1 MRRLLNS
8 NPHKLGPFLA
18 SPFLAIGVL
27 LLVVQGTD
35 NLLPALGLL
44 TLGGIIYAS
53 VAIVGYVDKA
63 LVERHHGRR

>member
-18 SPFLAIGVL
+18 SPFLAVGVL
-27 LLVVQGTD
+27 ILIFQGRE

-44 TLGGIIYAS
+44 TLGAIIYAS
-53 VAIVGYVDKA
+53 VAIVGYVDKV
-63 LVERHHGRR
+63 LVERHNGRR